1 MSSSFQQDPIDVD
14 EWKLRELF
22 NSAGILDRVQRG
34 EIVEV
39 VTRSSHPASPVAGE
53 PFCTRSQ
60 TVEYYDAEW
69 VFVAMAHRYL
79 RKDRAIG
86 LSGRP
91 DPKKVV
97 VEGQL
102 YRRGRHSR

>member
-1 MSSSFQQDPIDVD
+1 MSSSFQPEPIDVD
-14 EWKLRELF
+14 EWRLRELF
-22 NSAGILDRVQRG
+22 NSEGILERVQRG
-34 EIVEV
+34 NIVEV

-69 VFVAMAHRYL
+69 DFVAMAHRYL
-79 RKDRAIG
+79 RKDGTIG

-102 YRRGRHSR
+102 YRRGRQRR